1 MFPIIV
7 SGQSLT
13 LDVICPQGYSLK
25 CLCNM
30 QQMQQMQSTNIP
42 NIDNMYSTSV
52 ALHNTYRNLHQV
64 GTLAWNSN
72 IALTM
77 QQWIEQCM
85 FGHDQNNKLYGEN
98 LYALYGQDT
107 ISHDQH
113 MINAVNAWYNEIS
126 MYNFAN
132 QGFTEQTGHLTAMIW
147 KASNEIGCFVKSCQ
161 GFVYVGCRYYP
172 AGNVIGQFEQNVFP
186 KIKK

>member
-7 SGQSLT
+7 SGQSST

-30 QQMQQMQSTNIP
+30 EQKQMQSTNIP
-42 NIDNMYSTSV
+42 KIDNMYSTSV
-52 ALHNTYRNLHQV
+52 DLHNTYRNLHQV
-64 GTLAWNSN
+64 GILVWNSN

-107 ISHDQH
+107 MSHDQH

-132 QGFTEQTGHLTAMIW
+132 QGFTEQTGHLTALIW
-147 KASNEIGCFVKSCQ
+147 KSSVEIGCFVKSCQ
-161 GFVYVGCRYYP
+161 GFAYVGCRYYP